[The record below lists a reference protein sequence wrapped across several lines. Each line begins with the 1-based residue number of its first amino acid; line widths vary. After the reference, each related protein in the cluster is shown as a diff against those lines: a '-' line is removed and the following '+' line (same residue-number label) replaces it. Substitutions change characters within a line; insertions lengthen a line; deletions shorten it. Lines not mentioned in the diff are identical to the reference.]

1 MKLDEEGLADTE
13 VAVGTPDYISPE
25 ILMSMQS
32 KTKYGREV
40 DWWSVGVCMYEMLCG
55 DTPFYSE
62 TLVGTY
68 GKIMD
73 HAVG

>member
-1 MKLDEEGLADTE
+1 MEGR
-13 VAVGTPDYISPE
+13 G
-25 ILMSMQS
+25 
-32 KTKYGREV
+32 KYGREV
-40 DWWSVGVCMYEMLCG
+40 DWWSLGVCIYEMLCG

-73 HAVG
+73 HEVSARMRVCLCLCVCVSVCVSVWSK